1 MLDLRNNG
9 GGLVSAAV
17 AMVSRFVTDGVVFE
31 ERSRGGQVEK
41 VSVDG
46 NHPAAAL
53 PLVVLVNGSSAS
65 SAEIVAGSLQAH
77 DRAELVGTET
87 FGKGSIQV
95 DYLLRD
101 GSALRLTVQQWYLP
115 NGQSISGTGLSPD
128 APAELPQSSAMFDVV
143 QPARGYAHDTQLE
156 LALHMLGG

>member
-1 MLDLRNNG
+1 MRAQLPLRRSWPARCK
-9 GGLVSAAV
+9 L
-17 AMVSRFVTDGVVFE
+17 TI
-31 ERSRGGQVEK
+31 ERSLWE
-41 VSVDG
+41 
-46 NHPAAAL
+46 
-53 PLVVLVNGSSAS
+53 
-65 SAEIVAGSLQAH
+65 
-77 DRAELVGTET
+77 TET
-87 FGKGSIQV
+87 FGKGPIQV